1 MSNTINHA
9 AYPFAPAPAPA
20 RAATAH
26 FGRRLMASLRSMLLR
41 RACQAAKA
49 KLGGIGDARIRIIG
63 VDRKH
68 LVDAF
73 DALERTA
80 ATKAI

>member
-9 AYPFAPAPAPA
+9 AYPYAPAPAP
-20 RAATAH
+20 AATAH

-49 KLGGIGDARIRIIG
+49 KLSEIRDAKIRAIG
-63 VDRKH
+63 VDRKD
-68 LVDAF
+68 LADAF

-80 ATKAI
+80 ATEAI